1 MSRVDD
7 AMRRATAAARA
18 AAADA
23 PATGLITEHQE
34 RSGLQ
39 RYPAE
44 ERTPAAPPAAN
55 APAQPAGA
63 RTHNPSG
70 VVVAPRF
77 NPAFR
82 GKLVNDPTVSP
93 VSIEQYRRLAA
104 TMHHI
109 QAEQKL
115 RHLMVSSTSP
125 REGKTLT
132 IVNLAL
138 TLSES
143 YGRRVLLIDAD
154 LRRPSVHDV
163 FGISNRY
170 GLSHAIESDSMELRT
185 TRVCRN
191 LWVLPAGT
199 PDGNPTAALASRQME
214 RLLGDAT
221 SAFDWVLLD
230 APPFGLV
237 ADTTLLARL
246 VRAVILVIGAGSTQ
260 YPSVEKAV
268 AELGREYIVGT
279 VLNRVENNPKR
290 WAVHYADYIDV
301 IGQSSELPAS
311 EPGSGRAPAEGQE
324 VDRLRS

>member
-7 AMRRATAAARA
+7 ALKRATAATTAATDVPAAGRNHEHVDRA
-18 AAADA
+18 V
-23 PATGLITEHQE
+23 
-34 RSGLQ
+34 LQ
-39 RYPAE
+39 LYPAE
-44 ERTPAAPPAAN
+44 ERLT
-55 APAQPAGA
+55 APAPVAVSQPASGRTRGLSGA
-63 RTHNPSG
+63 
-70 VVVAPRF
+70 VVAPRF
-77 NPAFR
+77 SPASR
-82 GKLVNDPTVSP
+82 GKLVNDPSVSP

-109 QAEQKL
+109 QAEQNL
-115 RHLMVSSTSP
+115 RHLMVSSASP

-170 GLSHAIESDSMELRT
+170 GLSHAIESDTMELRT
-185 TRVCRN
+185 TRICQN

-199 PDGNPTAALASRQME
+199 PHGNPTAALASRQME

-246 VRAVILVIGAGSTQ
+246 VRAVILVIAAGSTQ
-260 YPSVEKAV
+260 YASVEKAV

-279 VLNRVENNPKR
+279 VLNRVEDNPR
-290 WAVHYADYIDV
+290 AGHYSDYIDV
-301 IGQSSELPAS
+301 MGQPTDTAAS
-311 EPGSGRAPAEGQE
+311 DHNSGVAALEAKNI
-324 VDRLRS
+324 DCLRS